1 MPVKDA
7 TQRFSSRVDN
17 YVRYRPGY
25 PLEILELLKKECGLA
40 PESVIA
46 DIASGTGIFT
56 RMLLENGNCV
66 FGVEPNAKMRRAGER
81 FLENHAGF
89 TSVAGTAEA
98 TTLPDH
104 SVDFVTAAQAAHWFD
119 REKARRE
126 FIRILK
132 PEGCWAVLLWNER
145 RTDSTPFLRDYEHL
159 LLTYGT
165 DYQEVRHERTT
176 AEIAGFFAPSPFRSC
191 GLEMRQEVDYA
202 GLEGRLLSSSYVP
215 TSNHANYEP
224 MLREL
229 QRIYKAHQVSDRVR
243 LEYNTLVYCGQLE

>member
-1 MPVKDA
+1 MRVKDA

-25 PLEILELLKKECGLA
+25 PAEILELLKNECGLKF
-40 PESVIA
+40 ESVIA

-56 RMLLENGNCV
+56 RMLVENGNRV
-66 FGVEPNAKMRRAGER
+66 FGVEPNDEMRRAGEH
-81 FLENHAGF
+81 FLESYSRF
-89 TSVAGTAEA
+89 TSVAGKAEA

-104 SVDFVTAAQAAHWFD
+104 SVDIITAAQAAHWFD

-132 PEGCWAVLLWNER
+132 PGGWTVLLWNER
-145 RTDSTPFLRDYEHL
+145 RTDSTPFLRDYERL

-176 AEIAGFFAPSPFRSC
+176 AEIADFFAPSLFRSRAF
-191 GLEMRQEVDYA
+191 EMRQEVDYSA
-202 GLEGRLLSSSYVP
+202 LEGRLLSSSYVP
-215 TSNHANYEP
+215 TSDRENYEP

-229 QRIYKAHQVSDRVR
+229 RRAFKAHQVNDRVA
-243 LEYNTLVYCGQLE
+243 LDYNTLVFYGQLD

>member
-7 TQRFSSRVDN
+7 TRRFSSRVDN

-25 PLEILELLKKECGLA
+25 PPEILELLKKACGLTTK
-40 PESVIA
+40 SVIA

-56 RMLLENGNCV
+56 RLLLENGNRV
-66 FGVEPNAKMRRAGER
+66 FGVEPNPEMRRAGER
-81 FLENHAGF
+81 FLESHAGF

-104 SVDFVTAAQAAHWFD
+104 KVDFVTAAQAAHWFD

-132 PEGCWAVLLWNER
+132 LHGWAVLLWNER
-145 RTDSTPFLRDYEHL
+145 RTDSTPFLREYEQL

-165 DYQEVRHERTT
+165 DYQEVRQERTT
-176 AEIAGFFAPSPFRSC
+176 AEITGFFAPSPFRSR
-191 GLEMRQEVDYA
+191 GLEMRQELDYA

-215 TSNHANYEP
+215 TSDQANYEP

-243 LEYNTLVYCGQLE
+243 LEYNTLVYYGQLE